1 MSDREKNFKD
11 WLDNVRQQIKELKDK
26 RKNEGLEDREKLQ
39 LKKLRK
45 VEKRI
50 LEEI

>member
-1 MSDREKNFKD
+1 MSDREKNFRD

-26 RKNEGLEDREKLQ
+26 RKNEGLEDREKLH
-39 LKKLRK
+39 LRKLRK